1 MNAEIEKL
9 AVLSDTRRAVTELY
23 KLVYPNEQQAFL
35 IKKTTDVGDTGLRTS
50 KIVLTATAAQ
60 NLAMALLQAL
70 GMKEGR

>member
-35 IKKTTDVGDTGLRTS
+35 IKKTTDTDTGLLTS
-50 KIVLTATAAQ
+50 KIVLTETAAQ
-60 NLAMALLQAL
+60 NLTMALLQAL
-70 GMKEGR
+70 GMKGR